1 MLIEVSPYQKSTGN
15 KMTDKTAIQEYR
27 VTRNIISESAQMQ
40 AIFRHV
46 KRVAPTKATVLI
58 TGETGVGKEIIAQA
72 IHESSPRR
80 EAPFRIIN
88 CGAISKELIQSE
100 IFGHEKGAF
109 TTAIR
114 QHRGIF
120 EQANRGTL
128 FLDEVTEMP
137 LDAQANLLRVLER
150 QEFSRVGGEE
160 IFKVDV
166 RIIAATN
173 VNLKTAVNEKRFRE
187 DLYYRLNLFRIQIPP
202 LRNRRSDIVPLALN
216 FVSQFSEE
224 HNKSIT
230 SITPAAINYLQN
242 VDWYGNVREL
252 RNVIETAIILTE
264 NEKLKKEDVEIA
276 LENSNACDENS
287 DMNAAEQSSS
297 IPVEAENSKGFN
309 GPSHIR
315 PENEKNRLLELVQS
329 GTMSEITAY
338 TAYMRYQTERPRYS
352 KQDIAKGL
360 QISVTTLD
368 KYRALAEEILKKEN

>member
-15 KMTDKTAIQEYR
+15 KMTDKTAIQKYR

-58 TGETGVGKEIIAQA
+58 TGETGVGKEIVAQA

-80 EAPFRIIN
+80 GAPFKIIN
-88 CGAISKELIQSE
+88 CGAIPKELIQSE
-100 IFGHEKGAF
+100 LFGHEKGAF

-150 QEFSRVGGEE
+150 HEFSRVGGEE

-202 LRNRRSDIVPLALN
+202 LRNRRSDIGPLALN

-224 HNKSIT
+224 YSKSIT
-230 SITPAAINYLQN
+230 SITPEAINYLQN

-252 RNVIETAIILTE
+252 RNVIETAIILTDG
-264 NEKLKKEDVEIA
+264 EKLKKEDVQMVV
-276 LENSNACDENS
+276 ENLNERDENS
-287 DMNAAEQSSS
+287 AELSDA
-297 IPVEAENSKGFN
+297 IRVEAETSKEFN
-309 GPSHIR
+309 GDSHITS
-315 PENEKNRLLELVQS
+315 ENKKNRLWELVQA

-338 TAYMRYQTERPRYS
+338 TALMRYQAESSHHS
-352 KQDIAKGL
+352 KQDIAKTL
-360 QISVTTLD
+360 KISVPTLD
-368 KYRALAEEILKKEN
+368 KYCALAKETFKKDS

>member
-1 MLIEVSPYQKSTGN
+1 MLIEVSPYQKSKGN
-15 KMTDKTAIQEYR
+15 KMTDKTAIQKYR

-40 AIFRHV
+40 AIFRHI

-58 TGETGVGKEIIAQA
+58 TGETGVGKEIVAQA

-80 EAPFRIIN
+80 GAPFKIIN
-88 CGAISKELIQSE
+88 CGAIPKELIQSE
-100 IFGHEKGAF
+100 LFGHEKGAF

-128 FLDEVTEMP
+128 FLDEVTEMH
-137 LDAQANLLRVLER
+137 LDVQANLLRGLER

-202 LRNRRSDIVPLALN
+202 LRNRRSDIGPLALN

-224 HNKSIT
+224 YSKSIT
-230 SITPAAINYLQN
+230 SITPEAINYLQN

-252 RNVIETAIILTE
+252 RNVIETAIILTDGK
-264 NEKLKKEDVEIA
+264 KLKKEDVQMVV
-276 LENSNACDENS
+276 ENLNGRDENS
-287 DMNAAEQSSS
+287 AELSDA
-297 IPVEAENSKGFN
+297 IRVEAETSKEFN
-309 GPSHIR
+309 GGSHITS
-315 PENEKNRLLELVQS
+315 ENEKNRLWELVQT

-338 TAYMRYQTERPRYS
+338 TALMRYQAENPHNS
-352 KQDIAKGL
+352 KQNIAKAL
-360 QISVTTLD
+360 QISVPTLD
-368 KYRALAEEILKKEN
+368 KYCALAKETFKKDS